1 MEEACSGQ
9 HEVVVAVRL
18 ALVLEPAELVP
29 PHVPRYEADNVGGM
43 FLPCSGR
50 KLLLGV
56 LRRLQINKLYRVTRQ
71 VDY

>member
-29 PHVPRYEADNVGGM
+29 PHVPSYEADNVGGVL
-43 FLPCSGR
+43 LPCPGR
-50 KLLLGV
+50 K
-56 LRRLQINKLYRVTRQ
+56 
-71 VDY
+71 